1 MSYGVRS
8 FQGGQKNAGSEK
20 DGGDLTEV
28 RNLYENEKM
37 TERLFGPVLSF
48 FLDGVLFIYKNGLWS
63 CMPPASA
70 AATEAVIKPAAS
82 GRAAPPTR
90 LQLRTTAQSGGSC
103 SLGLHKS
110 QPRHGE

>member
-48 FLDGVLFIYKNGLWS
+48 FLDGVLFIYKNGLRS
-63 CMPPASA
+63 
-70 AATEAVIKPAAS
+70 
-82 GRAAPPTR
+82 
-90 LQLRTTAQSGGSC
+90 
-103 SLGLHKS
+103 
-110 QPRHGE
+110 